1 LQVLHQT
8 LAAASRPATVLTWLS
23 SATSQA
29 MLTELA
35 AGLRPLTHAAL
46 DELPAS
52 KPLTHLRSVLVATGA
67 LPARDEH
74 FVQLERW
81 TTQTIAGRAD
91 TQEKE
96 ILHRYA
102 AWHVLRRL
110 RHRTRGTHATHGQ
123 AGVARRNITAAVTF
137 LNWLTAGDL
146 TPASCPQAGL
156 DQWMAG
162 ASTSQRGP
170 AGHFIRWAKNQK
182 LTSLDFPATRWAG
195 PTRVIDTEG
204 RWAQAR
210 RLLHDNTLQPGDR
223 VAGLLVLLYAQ
234 QPASISRLT
243 LGHVQI
249 SGNEVTLR
257 LGREP
262 VVLPEPLAGLVL
274 RLAAVRQGHASTGD
288 RAPPRG
294 CCPAG
299 VPASR
304 SAPTASANASARS
317 ASVPDQPAPPP
328 CSSSPPNS
336 PPPCSPAC
344 SASTSTSPS
353 PGSTPPPETG

>member
-1 LQVLHQT
+1 
-8 LAAASRPATVLTWLS
+8 
-23 SATSQA
+23 

-74 FVQLERW
+74 LVELERW
-81 TTQTIAGRAD
+81 ITQTVADRAD
-91 TQEKE
+91 RQEKE

-102 AWHVLRRL
+102 VWHVVRRL
-110 RHRTRGTHATHGQ
+110 RQRIRGAHATCGQ
-123 AGVARRNITAAVTF
+123 AGAARRNIAAAVAF
-137 LNWLTAGDL
+137 LDWLTARGL
-146 TPASCPQAGL
+146 TLASCPQGDL
-156 DQWMAG
+156 DEWTAA
-162 ASTSQRGP
+162 ASTSRRGP
-170 AGHFIRWAKNQK
+170 TGHFIRWARNQK

-195 PTRVIDTEG
+195 PTRVIDAEG

-210 RLLHDNTLQPGDR
+210 HLLHDGTLKPEDR

-234 QPASISRLT
+234 QPATISRLT
-243 LGHVQI
+243 LGHVQSR
-249 SGNEVTLR
+249 SGEVHLR

-274 RLAAVRQGHASTGD
+274 RLADTRQGHAATGT

-299 VPASR
+299 APASR
-304 SAPTASANASARS
+304 SAPASSANASARS
-317 ASVPDQPAPPP
+317 ASAPGRPAPPP

-336 PPPCSPAC
+336 PPRSWPAC
-344 SASTSTSPS
+344 SASTSMSPS
-353 PGSTPPPETG
+353 PGSASPPATG